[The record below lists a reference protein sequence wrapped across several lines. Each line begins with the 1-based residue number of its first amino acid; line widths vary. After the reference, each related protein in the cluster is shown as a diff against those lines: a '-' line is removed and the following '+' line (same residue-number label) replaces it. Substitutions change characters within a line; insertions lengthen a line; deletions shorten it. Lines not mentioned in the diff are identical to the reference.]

1 MAITS
6 VDLALA
12 GMKPPSY
19 ITKALTGTMVG
30 ARPFSPFYLAGSPG
44 AAVAPT
50 PGLAGEA
57 LTSYGGQIPVP
68 AASGNTHLA
77 RFSGV
82 SSAQAGV
89 LLLCDR
95 LWHNSGVTITSTGA
109 QTVNSVAFPARDAN
123 GSTNGEQV
131 LIGLEVSAATGAGTP
146 TLTLSYTNQAG
157 TAGKTGTNSVAT
169 VATSAVG
176 TFYPIGLAAGDTGV
190 RSIQTYTQSA
200 TWTSGKVHLVAYR
213 VLASLEL
220 PAAGIP
226 NAVDAL
232 TSGMPRMYDGS
243 VPFLLFI
250 PQTTSTTQLSGS
262 VVCTQG

>member
-6 VDLALA
+6 VDQVLA
-12 GMKPPSY
+12 GMRPPEFFM
-19 ITKALTGTMVG
+19 KAASGTLVAG
-30 ARPFSPFYLAGSPG
+30 RPFSPFYLAGRPG

-50 PGLAGEA
+50 PGLAGAA
-57 LTSYGGQIPVP
+57 LTAYSGQIPVP
-68 AASGNTHLA
+68 AAYQNTHLA

-95 LWHNSGVTITSTGA
+95 LWHNSGFTITATTA

-123 GSTNGEQV
+123 GSTNGEGV
-131 LIGLEVSAATGAGTP
+131 LLGVEVSTATGSGTP
-146 TLTLSYTNQAG
+146 TITASYTNQEG
-157 TAGKTGTNSVAT
+157 TAGKTGTNAVAT
-169 VATSAVG
+169 VATSAAG
-176 TFYPIGLAAGDTGV
+176 TFYPLGLAAGDTGV
-190 RSIQTYTQSA
+190 RSVQSLTLSA
-200 TWTSGKVHLVAYR
+200 TWTSGVIHLVAYR

-232 TSGMPRMYDGS
+232 TSGMPKLHDGS
-243 VPFLLFI
+243 VPFLIFI
-250 PQTTSTTQLSGS
+250 PQTTSTTQLSGTAIF
-262 VVCTQG
+262 TQG